1 MRDILDRLPWSPDF
15 AEVSILKGMSTL
27 VMFVAE
33 VVVGSVPVTTVTASE
48 VSKDGFV
55 PIESSI

>member
-15 AEVSILKGMSTL
+15 VEVSILKGMSTL

-33 VVVGSVPVTTVTASE
+33 VVMGSVPVTTVTTSE
-48 VSKDGFV
+48 VSKDGSV